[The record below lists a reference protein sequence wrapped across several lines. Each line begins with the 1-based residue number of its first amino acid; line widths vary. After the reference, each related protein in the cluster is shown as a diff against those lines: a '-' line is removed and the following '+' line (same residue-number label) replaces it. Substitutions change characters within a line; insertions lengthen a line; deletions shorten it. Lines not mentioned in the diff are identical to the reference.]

1 MLLVLLIM
9 SGSEGLR
16 RPVSLEGVLPTLQPS
31 QSFANIPPPH
41 PATLYTHSPE
51 GVVTR
56 PLPQF
61 LRSNPYVNRQCSNFS
76 WTAHEVP

>member
-9 SGSEGLR
+9 PGSEGLC
-16 RPVSLEGVLPTLQPS
+16 RPVSLEGVLLILQPS

-41 PATLYTHSPE
+41 TATLYTHSPE
-51 GVVTR
+51 GVVSR
-56 PLPQF
+56 PLHV

-76 WTAHEVP
+76 WTVHEAP